1 VSPPPKRTPRQRL
14 DALTEQAL
22 DRLEAE
28 ARKGKVPSA
37 AELNGVRRLVEA
49 AERARE
55 QDEQL
60 ERLNALTRSG

>member
-1 VSPPPKRTPRQRL
+1 MSPPKLTPRQRL

-22 DRLEAE
+22 DHLEAE
-28 ARKGKVPSA
+28 AKQGKVPSA
-37 AELNGVRRLVEA
+37 TELNGVRRLVEA
-49 AERARE
+49 AEAARE